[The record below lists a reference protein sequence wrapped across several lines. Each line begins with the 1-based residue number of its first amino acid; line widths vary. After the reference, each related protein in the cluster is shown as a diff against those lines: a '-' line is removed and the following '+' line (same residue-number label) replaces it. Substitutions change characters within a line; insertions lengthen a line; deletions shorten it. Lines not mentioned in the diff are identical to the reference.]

1 LILLLGCFVG
11 FLHFI
16 HGVVCFQWKF
26 DGSTPPSVL
35 WLKFEGENQLDGT
48 CILLLMFSSCFWGG
62 GGVNP
67 IVLFLRTAYRICS
80 FVRYIYHL
88 PHYCL
93 FLPPFCV
100 LLLIVSTNLIG
111 VPFFYEGTPQK
122 QAGRS
127 VECPT
132 THYRVTSTSCELEK
146 LLRSC
151 TSTSSPPGE
160 LAIYHHQHHSRL

>member
-1 LILLLGCFVG
+1 MDLSEEGGVKKNFSFGGAGGVEKRSCYKSTWYLCLYGIPGWWRNDPLILLLGCFVG

-67 IVLFLRTAYRICS
+67 IVLFCVLRTVS
-80 FVRYIYHL
+80 
-88 PHYCL
+88 
-93 FLPPFCV
+93 V
-100 LLLIVSTNLIG
+100 LL
-111 VPFFYEGTPQK
+111 
-122 QAGRS
+122 
-127 VECPT
+127 
-132 THYRVTSTSCELEK
+132 
-146 LLRSC
+146 
-151 TSTSSPPGE
+151 
-160 LAIYHHQHHSRL
+160 